1 MVPARCPE
9 DSVGVQGVT
18 GSGISLSRL
27 SGALRDGAVLHGA
40 LLAIANVQWRCRCA
54 AFTPGGGVA
63 LRRPR
68 PPMRRCADA
77 CIHRVPV
84 RSSASCAVFL
94 IWASTRACNQHRNT
108 LVTLHY
114 TLLGRSERHPNAYL
128 TIDDLPVMDTLI
140 EEHRGPMAD
149 IAEVIAAPAE
159 MSTAIV
165 QPLLHRIVELLY
177 VLPGAIPDSGG
188 IVLGGLLTKT
198 WNAMASSLIMS
209 VSRRSGYED
218 RLVLA
223 LMAALPAIAQGAQF
237 DVLTYCYYH
246 GAARWRLLQGDFW
259 TWYTSHRV
267 SSVTITHLNPS
278 CGRGTFMDVGY
289 ESLPPLWGNELTR
302 MIGSERMKILYGA
315 RTTAFVAD
323 ARSPIELSEI
333 MTDDGPM
340 SLIMNSWAD
349 RTRW

>member
-1 MVPARCPE
+1 MCIR
-9 DSVGVQGVT
+9 DS
-18 GSGISLSRL
+18 
-27 SGALRDGAVLHGA
+27 
-40 LLAIANVQWRCRCA
+40 
-54 AFTPGGGVA
+54 
-63 LRRPR
+63 
-68 PPMRRCADA
+68 
-77 CIHRVPV
+77 
-84 RSSASCAVFL
+84 
-94 IWASTRACNQHRNT
+94 
-108 LVTLHY
+108 
-114 TLLGRSERHPNAYL
+114 
-128 TIDDLPVMDTLI
+128 
-140 EEHRGPMAD
+140 
-149 IAEVIAAPAE
+149 
-159 MSTAIV
+159 V

-278 CGRGTFMDVGY
+278 CGREMCIRDSIRAGEMR
-289 ESLPPLWGNELTR
+289 SQTR
-302 MIGSERMKILYGA
+302 EVENA
-315 RTTAFVAD
+315 R
-323 ARSPIELSEI
+323 L
-333 MTDDGPM
+333 
-340 SLIMNSWAD
+340 
-349 RTRW
+349 